1 MSTPLLSRRPQPTWH
16 TLCQAAL
23 FETDRGKIEYRI
35 TEAEKAILA
44 RVKELFVVT
53 DDHIEEDQVL
63 EDTLYGLRVLRNC
76 VFAQVSAAWSTA
88 ARSLGHTKVLLR
100 VRLAGW
106 RGGSFCGAVFLRNPT
121 KVAIRSST
129 PRRAIEM
136 VSKARPEF

>member
-88 ARSLGHTKVLLR
+88 ARSLGHTKVVAPSKASGVER
-100 VRLAGW
+100 RLFL
-106 RGGSFCGAVFLRNPT
+106 RGGFLAQPDESRNQ
-121 KVAIRSST
+121 KQHSQESDRDG
-129 PRRAIEM
+129 E
-136 VSKARPEF
+136 